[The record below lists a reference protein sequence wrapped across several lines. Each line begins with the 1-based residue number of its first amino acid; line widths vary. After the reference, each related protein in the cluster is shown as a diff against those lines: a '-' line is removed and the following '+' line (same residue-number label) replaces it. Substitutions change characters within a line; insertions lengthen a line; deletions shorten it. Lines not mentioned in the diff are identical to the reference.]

1 MDILIRPFRLIWR
14 LSALILSFA
23 VLSVLVIGGFLA
35 ILFLWRFLI
44 FVIPAGI
51 FLVVVF
57 GFLKVLSDP

>member
-35 ILFLWRFLI
+35 VLFLWRVLI
-44 FVIPAGI
+44 FIIPAGV
-51 FLVVVF
+51 FLIVVF